1 MLDIVFYLFM
11 IFFLAALAVGGALLL
26 RAVLTGA
33 SPVAALF
40 GNRRHKRLDV
50 IEHANVDG
58 RRKLLLVRRDDVEH
72 LIMTGGPVDV
82 VIETG
87 IKGAYIRAATTN
99 EPAQIAEPVFFAQAT
114 IPQTG
119 RSWRV
124 GQDAYSEEEGPTYTA
139 LLPAIASTR

>member
-1 MLDIVFYLFM
+1 MLDIAFYLFM

-26 RAVLTGA
+26 RSVLTGT
-33 SPVAALF
+33 SSLSALF
-40 GNRRHKRLDV
+40 GNRPDKRLDV

-87 IKGAYIRAATTN
+87 IKGAYLRAAIAN
-99 EPAQIAEPVFFAQAT
+99 EPAEVAEPVFSLK
-114 IPQTG
+114 PQSL
-119 RSWRV
+119 R
-124 GQDAYSEEEGPTYTA
+124 
-139 LLPAIASTR
+139 PAAAGE